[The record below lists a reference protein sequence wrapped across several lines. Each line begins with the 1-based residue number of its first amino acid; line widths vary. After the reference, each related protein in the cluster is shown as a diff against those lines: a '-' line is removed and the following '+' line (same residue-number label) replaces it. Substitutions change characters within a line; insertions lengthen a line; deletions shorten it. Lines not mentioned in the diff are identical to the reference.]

1 MLKMIA
7 KLLKLLNSETD
18 PYQISLA
25 FGFSMIA
32 GLTPLLSLHNLL
44 LLFLI
49 LFLRVNLSSFI
60 VGLIFFSGV
69 AYLLDPFFNW
79 FGLLILTMSSLEG
92 FFTMLYNSTLWRFE
106 GFNNSIVMGSLI
118 FSLLFFVPLFL
129 LTNMLIR
136 KYREHIMVWIQKS
149 RVMQAIKATKLYG
162 FYHAIIG

>member
-118 FSLLFFVPLFL
+118 FSLFFFVPLFL